1 MHMTSATVIA
11 ADRQGTVVSPLM
23 LSHQLL
29 SLAEEAHR
37 AGLPA
42 SATRLLRLAHTVCN
56 DRPGRR

>member
-1 MHMTSATVIA
+1 MHAISTSARVDGQTAI
-11 ADRQGTVVSPLM
+11 VSPLL

-37 AGLPA
+37 AGLPQ

-56 DRPGRR
+56 DRPRRSR